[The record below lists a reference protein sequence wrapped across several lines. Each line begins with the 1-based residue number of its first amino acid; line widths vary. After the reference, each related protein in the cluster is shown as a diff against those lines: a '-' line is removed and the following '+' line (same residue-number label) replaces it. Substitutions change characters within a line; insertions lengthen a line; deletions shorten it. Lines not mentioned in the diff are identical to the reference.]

1 MASGERA
8 YAVRKSVPAPAQKVA
23 GKRRGGGGGTGATKK
38 GRLGAASESSKASGK
53 DAEEKPRLCFVCKS
67 PDHIASTCP
76 QRKGK
81 KARNGGRAAAVQ
93 SDVMD
98 EDFA

>member
-1 MASGERA
+1 MQR
-8 YAVRKSVPAPAQKVA
+8 RKSVPAPAQKVA

-81 KARNGGRAAAVQ
+81 KARSGGRAAAVQ